1 MHSPEKITG
10 NLVVAML
17 TVNNWALEKAWALL
31 PDLTS
36 LGLCNAQSLSALSH
50 EEIFARLKRAGY
62 TKSDYVVGL
71 LADRLREMAKT
82 VAATAP
88 AELMELMEPGH
99 EKDRDRFLLSLKGVG
114 PAVLE
119 TFVSLQASH
128 LSQDQP
134 G

>member
-1 MHSPEKITG
+1 MNEPEKAPEIVTG

-31 PDLTS
+31 PELTS
-36 LGLCNAQSLSALSH
+36 LGLCDAQCLSTLSH

-62 TKSDYVVGL
+62 AKSDYVVGL
-71 LADRLREMAKT
+71 LADRLREMAK
-82 VAATAP
+82 VMATIPP
-88 AELMELMEPGH
+88 AKLTELMEPGH

-119 TFVSLQASH
+119 TFVALQTR
-128 LSQDQP
+128 
-134 G
+134 GGG